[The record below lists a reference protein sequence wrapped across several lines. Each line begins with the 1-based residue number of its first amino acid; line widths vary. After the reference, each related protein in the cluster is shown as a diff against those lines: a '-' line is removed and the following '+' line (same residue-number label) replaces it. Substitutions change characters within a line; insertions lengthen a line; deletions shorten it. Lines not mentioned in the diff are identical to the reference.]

1 MVFKWLL
8 NLLQGRLDVS
18 DEEKKIIIDED
29 WKSKVQKE
37 KEELQKKLEEEK
49 SKKPEEGEV
58 SPEESITPSFETI
71 VGILTTDAMLALG
84 VIAPQGSQQVMIDL
98 EQAQFFIDLLII
110 LREKTKGNLSP
121 QEEGI
126 LNNSIAQLQEIYLVR
141 NQQYHEAQLRQAG
154 LKPNP
159 EK

>member
-1 MVFKWLL
+1 M
-8 NLLQGRLDVS
+8 DVS

-49 SKKPEEGEV
+49 SKKTEEGEL

-98 EQAQFFIDLLII
+98 EQAQFFIDLLIV

>member
-1 MVFKWLL
+1 M
-8 NLLQGRLDVS
+8 DVS

-49 SKKPEEGEV
+49 SKKPVEGEV

-84 VIAPQGSQQVMIDL
+84 VIAPQGTQQVMIDL
-98 EQAQFFIDLLII
+98 EQAQFFIDLLMI

-154 LKPNP
+154 LKQNP

>member
-1 MVFKWLL
+1 M
-8 NLLQGRLDVS
+8 S

-29 WKSKVQKE
+29 WKAKVQKE

-49 SKKPEEGEV
+49 AKKGEE
-58 SPEESITPSFETI
+58 EEASTEDITPSFETI
-71 VGILTTDAMLALG
+71 VGILSTDAMLALG
-84 VIAPQGSQQVMIDL
+84 VIAPQGSQQVIIDL

-110 LREKTKGNLSP
+110 LRDKTKGNLTP

-126 LNNSIAQLQEIYLVR
+126 LKNSIAQLQEIYLVR
-141 NQQYHEAQLRQAG
+141 YQQYQEAQLRQAG

-159 EK
+159 EQQG

>member
-1 MVFKWLL
+1 
-8 NLLQGRLDVS
+8 VS

>member
-1 MVFKWLL
+1 
-8 NLLQGRLDVS
+8 
-18 DEEKKIIIDED
+18 
-29 WKSKVQKE
+29 KVQKE

-58 SPEESITPSFETI
+58 SPEEAITPSFETI
-71 VGILTTDAMLALG
+71 VGILTTDAMVALG
-84 VIAPQGSQQVMIDL
+84 VIAPQGTQQVTIDL
-98 EQAQFFIDLLII
+98 EQAQFFIDLLMV

-154 LKPNP
+154 FKPNP
-159 EK
+159 EQQ